1 MSNLEKLKK
10 NFIYLMLLN
19 ERTMAPVHR
28 LQSKS
33 TGKMYEFHS
42 HHTVGVEGQEDLL
55 NFANEIV
62 RKERNEKIEKIL
74 NIE

>member
-1 MSNLEKLKK
+1 MDKLRKLKQ
-10 NFIYLMLLN
+10 NFIYLMLLDD
-19 ERTMAPVHR
+19 RTMAPVHR

-42 HHTVGVEGQEDLL
+42 YHTIGIEGQEDLL

-62 RKERNEKIEKIL
+62 KNERNNKINKIL

>member
-1 MSNLEKLKK
+1 MNRLEKLKQ
-10 NFIYLMLLN
+10 NFIYLMLLD
-19 ERTMAPVHR
+19 ERTMAPVHK

-42 HHTVGVEGQEDLL
+42 YHTIGEEGQEDLL

-62 RKERNEKIEKIL
+62 KNERNDKIDKII
-74 NIE
+74 NG